1 MIDDVDMKKNKSLNV
16 KNSALPLY
24 SRVES
29 TIRNRIMN
37 RQLMPGDMLP
47 KEQDLAALFNVSQI
61 TIRTALS
68 HLKEAGLIV
77 RSRAKGTFVAEDI
90 PEKTHQFLD
99 MNDVYSLVRDAS
111 NYQVK
116 SVEILPTTVKN
127 SRYPQDLMAFFEI
140 SLDDP
145 IAVVRR
151 VRMIDRKPVVLLE
164 NNMPTDIAKNLDEKA
179 LMNKSLL
186 KTLKEKI
193 GLSMGRGEFYV
204 EAIPAEPDIAEFLMT
219 ELLEPIISVK
229 VYFWF
234 PDGKP
239 FEIVNCFT
247 RADYFKYKG
256 SISADHFK
264 EV

>member
-1 MIDDVDMKKNKSLNV
+1 MIDNVNMKKNKSLNV
-16 KNSALPLY
+16 QNSALPLY

-47 KEQDLAALFNVSQI
+47 KEQDLASLFNVSQI
-61 TIRTALS
+61 TIRTALA
-68 HLKEAGLIV
+68 HLKEEGLIV
-77 RSRAKGTFVAEDI
+77 RNRAKGTFVAENI
-90 PEKTHQFLD
+90 PEKTHHFLD

-116 SVEILPTTVKN
+116 TAAVQQTAVN
-127 SRYPQDLMAFFEI
+127 STRYPQDVMSFFGI
-140 SLDDP
+140 TIDDP
-145 IAVVRR
+145 IAVIRR
-151 VRMIDRKPVVLLE
+151 VRMVEGRPVVLLE
-164 NNMPTDIAKNLDEKA
+164 NHMSADIAKNLDNKT

-186 KTLKEKI
+186 QALKERI
-193 GLSMGRGEFYV
+193 GLFVGRGEFYV
-204 EAIPAEPDIAEFLMT
+204 EAIPAEPDIAEFLEMA
-219 ELLEPIISVK
+219 LLEPIISIK

-234 PDGKP
+234 PDEKP

-256 SISADHFK
+256 SISAEHFK
-264 EV
+264 DI